1 MRRGWDCSEDE
12 YEESCRPPGLV
23 AVIHGAPL
31 RCLLRHP
38 FFSFNQEN
46 ARRTCSCN
54 SIPPLMTFM
63 YDASKQSEVQP
74 DISLDTSNWR
84 AVPNHSRTCS
94 GLASPSKDRCST
106 STIAPP
112 NRASSIARS
121 STACR
126 SAQDAVMLGSGINA
140 KDRSI
145 GASALLRKTTLAAA
159 FSGGSVER
167 RLSNSKCSGTH
178 YPRAMP

>member
-1 MRRGWDCSEDE
+1 MRIGRRGRRAVARRLECLQGEKCDDGWNCSEDE

-74 DISLDTSNWR
+74 DISLDTSIGEQFRIILVR
-84 AVPNHSRTCS
+84 AP
-94 GLASPSKDRCST
+94 ASPR
-106 STIAPP
+106 PP
-112 NRASSIARS
+112 K
-121 STACR
+121 T
-126 SAQDAVMLGSGINA
+126 
-140 KDRSI
+140 
-145 GASALLRKTTLAAA
+145 GALPQRLPLRTELLRLPGRQQLAGARKMHSCYA
-159 FSGGSVER
+159 
-167 RLSNSKCSGTH
+167 L
-178 YPRAMP
+178 A